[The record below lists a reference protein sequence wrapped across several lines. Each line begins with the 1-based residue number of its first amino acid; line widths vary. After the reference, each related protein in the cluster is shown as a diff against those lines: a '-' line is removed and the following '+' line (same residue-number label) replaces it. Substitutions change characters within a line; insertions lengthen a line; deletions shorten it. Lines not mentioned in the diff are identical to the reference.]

1 METTFLSRWQEE
13 GTDNPEVGRQE
24 LPVSTSSRRR
34 KNTRQRR
41 DKGQRLIKPRDL
53 VVLVWIAQ
61 QYAARLDQV
70 QALLSRMPGRGGK
83 RPSPSGLTL
92 SAVLQVVDRWV
103 ALGLVEYRR
112 IYDGEPGWVWLT
124 PHGLSILQ
132 LPYARLTP
140 KASTFPHLYHI
151 NRVRLEL
158 ERRYPEYR
166 WVSER
171 TLRAAQ
177 PRRDEGAVI
186 PHLPDACV
194 YTPKLVAVEVE
205 RSPKSPRELDEVFTQ
220 LLIAGM
226 PQGEGEAPL
235 VCNTIWYFVSSR
247 TRTSI
252 EQAHSRLPESERPRI
267 KVLSLETLR
276 PFEA

>member
-1 METTFLSRWQEE
+1 METIFLNRSGEE
-13 GTDNPEVGRQE
+13 DAGTPQANSQQPHAG
-24 LPVSTSSRRR
+24 TARRR
-34 KNTRQRR
+34 RSNTRERR
-41 DKGQRLIKPRDL
+41 DKGRKLIKPRDL
-53 VVLVWIAQ
+53 VVLVWVAQ

-70 QALLSRMPGRGGK
+70 QALLSRMPGRGGR
-83 RPSPSGLTL
+83 RPSPTGLTL

-103 ALGLVEYRR
+103 ALGLVEYKR

-132 LPYARLTP
+132 LPYARLSP

-158 ERRYPEYR
+158 EGRHPEYR

-177 PRRDEGAVI
+177 PRRDEGAVV
-186 PHLPDACV
+186 PHMPDACV
-194 YTPKLVAVEVE
+194 YTPKLVTVEVE
-205 RSPKSPRELDEVFTQ
+205 RSPKPPRELDEIFTQ
-220 LLIAGM
+220 LLIAGV
-226 PQGEGEAPL
+226 PQAGREAPL
-235 VCNTIWYFVSSR
+235 VSTTVWYFVSSR

-252 EQAHSRLPESERPRI
+252 EEARNRLPESERPRVKI
-267 KVLSLETLR
+267 LSLETLR